1 MELSPRF
8 RAHRYRAHARDSL
21 TLAMKTA
28 HPRSLAMLI
37 DTAIESRAKAL
48 EAEREAESQLDRRH

>member
-1 MELSPRF
+1 MELTP
-8 RAHRYRAHARDSL
+8 RYRARRHREHLRDSL

-37 DTAIESRAKAL
+37 DTAIESRAKAV
-48 EAEREAESQLDRRH
+48 EAEREAERPDRR